1 MANKILYHT
10 LILCILFSFTIQIEL
25 NRESVIEYLKS
36 FLQKKVSNR
45 VILSFIQLVRKLKR
59 DSYPG
64 NYEYNV
70 KNFPKHLS
78 SIKRSNGFIEYQDNY
93 GDLKYG
99 LKTINFSGCEVIAAY
114 NALYDLTGDENINF
128 PDMIDYF
135 EKNGILLYGTFGTAP
150 QAVEEYFDKLGYKTI
165 LSGDKKDYY
174 DIQESYD
181 VFILTKF
188 NNVDDI
194 MDLIHTICITKKN
207 GKYHVHN
214 SGYSGYLI
222 EYKSISDILQRI
234 DCGKAKEISL
244 LGIKKK

>member
-1 MANKILYHT
+1 
-10 LILCILFSFTIQIEL
+10 
-25 NRESVIEYLKS
+25 
-36 FLQKKVSNR
+36 
-45 VILSFIQLVRKLKR
+45 
-59 DSYPG
+59 
-64 NYEYNV
+64 
-70 KNFPKHLS
+70 
-78 SIKRSNGFIEYQDNY
+78 
-93 GDLKYG
+93 
-99 LKTINFSGCEVIAAY
+99 
-114 NALYDLTGDENINF
+114 
-128 PDMIDYF
+128 MIDYF
-135 EKNGILLYGTFGTAP
+135 EKNGILLYGTFGTTP

-234 DCGKAKEISL
+234 DGGKAKEISL